1 MGARGAL
8 KLANPLTPVGDAVRG
23 TAAANMPAQAPAKPA
38 AVEANEDLS
47 ALWDD
52 VVGVLN
58 KAGLVSPSDAPAI
71 ELALRHFLAARAASD
86 QLLAEGPVEEDRK
99 NERRMKN
106 PAEVVYRSESLA
118 FLEYAKQLGMTFAS
132 RARISTG
139 EDGGANGN
147 PFSPVG

>member
-8 KLANPLTPVGDAVRG
+8 KLANPLSSVEDTIRG
-23 TAAANMPAQAPAKPA
+23 TAAAQVPAQAPDKPS
-38 AVEANEDLS
+38 AVAENEELS

-52 VVGVLN
+52 VVGVLD
-58 KAGLVSPSDAPAI
+58 KAGLISPSDAPAL

-106 PAEVVYRSESLA
+106 PAEVVFRSESIA

-139 EDGGANGN
+139 EGGGADGN
-147 PFSPVG
+147 PFSSVG